1 MDLRI
6 TLRTRD
12 GRWRRVKGRRGKRR
26 RRENKF
32 KTLAV

>member
-12 GRWRRVKGRRGKRR
+12 GRWRRVKGRRGRGGGGKT
-26 RRENKF
+26 